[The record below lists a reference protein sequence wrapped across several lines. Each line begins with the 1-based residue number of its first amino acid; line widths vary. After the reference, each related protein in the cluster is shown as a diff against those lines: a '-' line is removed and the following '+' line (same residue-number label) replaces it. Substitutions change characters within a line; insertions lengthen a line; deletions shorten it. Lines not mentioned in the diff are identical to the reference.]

1 MTATPARSRLSLRED
16 KEFAEIRQENARAA
30 PPPRR
35 RPIMDDP
42 IFLPSAPDS
51 NAAFQALLKPPCQI
65 E

>member
-1 MTATPARSRLSLRED
+1 LRED

-30 PPPRR
+30 PRPRR
-35 RPIMDDP
+35 RLIMDDP
-42 IFLPSAPDS
+42 IFLPSALDS